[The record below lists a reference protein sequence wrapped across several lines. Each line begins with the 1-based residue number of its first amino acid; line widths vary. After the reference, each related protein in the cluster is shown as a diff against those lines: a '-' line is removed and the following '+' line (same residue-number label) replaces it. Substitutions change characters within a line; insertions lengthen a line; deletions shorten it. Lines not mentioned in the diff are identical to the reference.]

1 MFEREPGTLRSIY
14 VSAGVGFMH
23 DMLEVAGGTDVFQ
36 DVQRQSL
43 QASTEVFLARA
54 PEVIIEAIATDGWTA
69 DRLARERQVWQALT
83 SVPAVR
89 TGRVYLIADV
99 RLAIPGPRVAT
110 AIALLAD
117 VLHPTLAKP

>member
-23 DMLEVAGGTDVFQ
+23 DMLEVAGGTDAFQ

-54 PEVIIEAIATDGWTA
+54 PEVIIEVLSTGGWTA

-89 TGRVYLIADV
+89 SGRVYLIADA
-99 RLAIPGPRVAT
+99 RLAIPGPRVAA
-110 AIALLAD
+110 AIALIAD
-117 VLHPTLAKP
+117 VLHPKSTKP